1 MRGNKSAATATTNT
15 TRGRSQNHRME
26 DQENQSRGNVASN
39 TRAGGSSNEIGG
51 KIKSTYTKLE
61 PQRVIGSGSFGYVFE
76 AIDQESNTTVA
87 VKRTQ
92 KAGEFVSREY
102 EVLNRLKGCKNVVK
116 MLEIYYSRSKDGK
129 TA

>member
-1 MRGNKSAATATTNT
+1 MSECNPTSKC
-15 TRGRSQNHRME
+15 
-26 DQENQSRGNVASN
+26 
-39 TRAGGSSNEIGG
+39 
-51 KIKSTYTKLE
+51 KSTYTKLE

-76 AIDQESNTTVA
+76 AIDLESNTTVA